1 MIAPRAGFDVPAL
14 DPTDPFAGDDILW
27 AEEDWDHWAADDGS
41 WLTFSYGLTLAVIAS
56 AFLWLAIAGSVFF
69 VYRLPTR
76 ADCWSPRG
84 ARPSIEGF
92 SGAVRA

>member
-1 MIAPRAGFDVPAL
+1 MNNTTKRATTLRARLIAEGVIAPRAGFDVPAL
-14 DPTDPFAGDDILW
+14 DPNDPFAGDDILW

-69 VYRLPTR
+69 VYRLL
-76 ADCWSPRG
+76 D
-84 ARPSIEGF
+84 
-92 SGAVRA
+92 